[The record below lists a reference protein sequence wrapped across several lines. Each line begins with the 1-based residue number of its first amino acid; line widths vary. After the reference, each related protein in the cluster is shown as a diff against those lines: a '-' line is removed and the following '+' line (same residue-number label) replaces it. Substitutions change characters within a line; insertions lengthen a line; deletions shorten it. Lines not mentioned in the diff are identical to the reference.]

1 MGIIIKNLEVESTKL
16 IVVYFFS
23 LFVLMLLTSYELK
36 VSDNHSPKEC
46 VRNEWGGYRWLGDG
60 KGVYGFIFVK

>member
-46 VRNEWGGYRWLGDG
+46 VRNEWGGYR
-60 KGVYGFIFVK
+60 